1 VFREKTSF
9 GSSQKFT
16 SQNVVNNQ
24 VQPQK
29 KKTRNLN
36 KEKIPQKLIENRR
49 QEILAS
55 LAKVTDQAQTV
66 VKSVPRVSTGS
77 KRGSHFRGVSV
88 NGKKW
93 QVRIHTLQNT
103 V

>member
-1 VFREKTSF
+1 
-9 GSSQKFT
+9 
-16 SQNVVNNQ
+16 VNNQ
-24 VQPQK
+24 PQAQK
-29 KKTRNLN
+29 KKARNLN
-36 KEKIPQKLIENRR
+36 KTKIPQKLIENRR
-49 QEILAS
+49 QEILSS
-55 LAKVTDQAQTV
+55 LSKVDDEAQIV
-66 VKSVPRVSTGS
+66 VKSVPRISTGS